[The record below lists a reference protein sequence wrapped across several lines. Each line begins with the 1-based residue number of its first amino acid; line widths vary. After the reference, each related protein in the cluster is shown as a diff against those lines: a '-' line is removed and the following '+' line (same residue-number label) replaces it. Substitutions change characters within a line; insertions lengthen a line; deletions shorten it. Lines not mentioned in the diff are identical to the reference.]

1 VDTAG
6 RAKGGDVSTHTGT
19 PCTCPDCQ
27 PGPAG
32 DIRTRLTPVL
42 ERLDGTDAATVRHI
56 VAVLTAERDEL
67 TEMLTAATDTAV
79 QRGKR
84 IDELSYDL
92 LMMRHDRDVLENQ
105 LLDGGDG

>member
-1 VDTAG
+1 M
-6 RAKGGDVSTHTGT
+6 STHTGT

-42 ERLDGTDAATVRHI
+42 NQLDDTNAAVVRHI
-56 VAVLTAERDEL
+56 VAVLTGERDEL

-84 IDELSYDL
+84 IDELT
-92 LMMRHDRDVLENQ
+92 EQ
-105 LLDGGDG
+105 LRLANIDAFNLAAEVADGG

>member
-1 VDTAG
+1 M
-6 RAKGGDVSTHTGT
+6 SIHTGT

-42 ERLDGTDAATVRHI
+42 NRLDGTDAATVRHI
-56 VAVLTAERDEL
+56 VAVLAAERDEL
-67 TEMLTAATDTAV
+67 EEMLTAATDTAV

-84 IDELSYDL
+84 ID
-92 LMMRHDRDVLENQ
+92 Q
-105 LLDGGDG
+105 LTEQLRLANIDAFNAEIRLAAWGNADGS